1 VVHALPRQLQ
11 RRQHALH
18 QPLLRQLKKVTRA
31 YTAGKE
37 AASNREF
44 EDAVAQFTLALEE
57 SKLSHCAPFTVQLYT
72 SRGEAH
78 LRLKQFK
85 ESLMD
90 CQMALRGD
98 DGFKK
103 AWMTRFSVL
112 HLLERHDEVMN
123 DVRPLLEKFPHDSEF
138 MHVAN
143 RAEFETRK
151 AARPRYYEAL
161 GVSSVASVPEIKQ
174 AYKRR
179 ALELHPDKQAD
190 KPVEEQRAAEA
201 EFKTCNDALEV
212 LCETMKRQ
220 LYDQGY
226 DYAAIQERVQNAQ
239 KKMNENPGCCHGGR

>member
-1 VVHALPRQLQ
+1 
-11 RRQHALH
+11 
-18 QPLLRQLKKVTRA
+18 
-31 YTAGKE
+31 
-37 AASNREF
+37 
-44 EDAVAQFTLALEE
+44 
-57 SKLSHCAPFTVQLYT
+57 
-72 SRGEAH
+72 
-78 LRLKQFK
+78 
-85 ESLMD
+85 MD

-112 HLLERHDEVMN
+112 HLLERHDEILN

-138 MHVAN
+138 SHVAN

-151 AARPRYYEAL
+151 AARPRYYEVL

-190 KPVEEQRAAEA
+190 KSPEEQRAAEA

-212 LCETMKRQ
+212 LEDQMKRQ

-226 DYAAIQERVQNAQ
+226 DYTAIQERVKQAQ
-239 KKMNENPGCCHGGR
+239 KKMNENPGCCHGGGHH